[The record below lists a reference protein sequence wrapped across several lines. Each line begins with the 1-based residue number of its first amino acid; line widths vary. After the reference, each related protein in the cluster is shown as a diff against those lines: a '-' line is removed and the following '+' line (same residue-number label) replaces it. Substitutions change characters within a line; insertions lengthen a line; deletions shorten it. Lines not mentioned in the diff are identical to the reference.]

1 MNSRIWLGALACVLA
16 LVGCSSS
23 VPPPGTTATSSTTST
38 TSTTCIVAPAS
49 TVPGAPFE
57 SEVVCSDGTGAG
69 YLSPPPGTKCTADNA
84 GAVLCSGPAVP
95 DRTTAVPPP
104 VVLPADA
111 QALRVTVPFSADQ
124 GTLVLADGPGP
135 QDISEDEAQTILGDL
150 FAGTDASKPAP
161 LRPHVLLAG
170 RVSLA
175 PGFGAPALDEVPA
188 WVLIYQGIP
197 GATVNC
203 SAPPPGTYPPAPA
216 WASGLHVIIV
226 TDPDPS
232 TAVAYDGAG
241 TGLCVPARA
250 EPIARVAPTTFE

>member
-16 LVGCSSS
+16 VAGCSSS
-23 VPPPGTTATSSTTST
+23 VPVPGATATSAATST
-38 TSTTCIVAPAS
+38 SCLMVPAS

-57 SEVVCSDGTGAG
+57 SEVGCSDGSGAG
-69 YLSPPPGTKCTADNA
+69 YVSPPPGSKCTADNA
-84 GAVLCSGPAVP
+84 GTVSCSGPAVP
-95 DRTTAVPPP
+95 DRTAIPVPPP

-135 QDISEDEAQTILGDL
+135 QGISEDEARTILGAL
-150 FAGTDASKPAP
+150 FAGTDASGPAP

-175 PGFGAPALDEVPA
+175 AGFGAPALDEVPA
-188 WVLIYQGIP
+188 WVMIYQGIL

-203 SAPPPGTYPPAPA
+203 APPPPGTYPPAPA
-216 WASGLHVIIV
+216 WASGLHAIII
-226 TDPDPS
+226 TNGDPS
-232 TAVAYDGAG
+232 TTIAYDGAG
-241 TGLCVPARA
+241 TGLCVPPRA